1 MKTGAIICCCC
12 FVCFVVVLLC
22 LFCTYF
28 RDMISIAT
36 YRVQILC
43 CYYVT
48 SELGEILSYKGLGQ
62 LTLISFRW
70 TSQSNAGLWI
80 SDLDFHCNVFAFCIL
95 YCQNFSPNMFWGL
108 SNLLDTMLRLHS
120 YQPCPQDYCTNIQYN
135 PKDGML
141 WILLLIGVI

>member
-1 MKTGAIICCCC
+1 MLLLFCLFCCC
-12 FVCFVVVLLC
+12 FVVSFLH
-22 LFCTYF
+22 LFWGYDFYSYF
-28 RDMISIAT
+28 
-36 YRVQILC
+36 RVQILC